1 MTAALAHRRHRIKA
15 ACLRA
20 ADAARAPMRAVW
32 LKKADDAIRLPP
44 DRLNAPVPAWFAS
57 LHLPDPTKARR

>member
-44 DRLNAPVPAWFAS
+44 EALNAPAS
-57 LHLPDPTKARR
+57 EPGKSKKSARSGS